1 MKIPALIVATALAVP
16 AALAQDYPKLK
27 SGQWEMTMITSK
39 AAKDAPPTKT
49 TMCTD
54 DALQKEMT
62 SMGAGVAKE
71 MCTKNEIRR
80 EGARYVGLSEC
91 NFGGSRS
98 VSRTVM
104 TLTGDTAYRMEID
117 TTYDPPMMGMKQ
129 AHTVLE
135 GRYVGACRDGLVP
148 GDFIGPGGQKM
159 NIKGIGAAKAPSPSS
174 QPAKTPKATQ

>member
-1 MKIPALIVATALAVP
+1 MRIAVLTVAAALAVP

-27 SGQWEMTMITSK
+27 AGQWEMTLTSTRTG
-39 AAKDAPPTKT
+39 KDVPPTKT

-91 NFGGSRS
+91 NIGGSRS

-104 TLTGDTAYRMEID
+104 TLTGDTGYRMEID
-117 TTYDPPMMGMKQ
+117 TTYDPPMMGLKQ

-135 GRYVGACRDGLVP
+135 GRHVGPCRDGLVP
-148 GDFIGPGGQKM
+148 GDFVGPGGQKM
-159 NIKGIGAAKAPSPSS
+159 NIKGIGAAKTPAPSR
-174 QPAKTPKATQ
+174 QPAAKPRATQ

>member
-1 MKIPALIVATALAVP
+1 MLIAVLAAAATLAMP

-27 SGQWEMTMITSK
+27 AGQWEMTMTSNRG
-39 AAKDAPPTKT
+39 AKDAAPTKT

-54 DALQKEMT
+54 DALQREMT

-80 EGARYVGLSEC
+80 EGARWVGLSEC
-91 NFGGSRS
+91 NIGGSRS

-104 TLTGDTAYRMEID
+104 TLTGDTGYRMEID
-117 TTYDPPMMGMKQ
+117 TTYDPPLMGTKQ
-129 AHTVLE
+129 GRTVLE
-135 GRYVGACRDGLVP
+135 GRHVGACRDGLVP

-159 NIKGIGAAKAPSPSS
+159 NIKGIGAAKAPAPSS
-174 QPAKTPKATQ
+174 QPAKTPKAPQ